1 MAVFILFPAAI
12 SVNGELFAPFL
23 IFKFA
28 FCSKSFEKSGL
39 AAAFGLAFNAKNDV
53 SGTLDLNVHAQGPVT
68 KPALN
73 GQIAARNIRMSGR
86 ELREP
91 VRVDAIEVSISPDAV
106 RSN

>member
-39 AAAFGLAFNAKNDV
+39 GIGAF
-53 SGTLDLNVHAQGPVT
+53 
-68 KPALN
+68 
-73 GQIAARNIRMSGR
+73 RRW
-86 ELREP
+86 
-91 VRVDAIEVSISPDAV
+91 
-106 RSN
+106 